1 MILQKSVVMEL
12 LPVAALAAVCCV
24 LVRSAA
30 AAWTGRRQAFLLQK
44 NRLQRKRWKGRSLW
58 LWLLPLFICIGALR
72 AQYVKGQCE
81 KEILMDLGGK
91 TAEIRGKVSEASEKG
106 DWVILTLENGEV
118 RTVPGGEPN
127 GMLDRIL
134 VYVEAA
140 DVEESSYPCI
150 GSQVRVR
157 GECSKFEP
165 SHNPGEFDY
174 RMYYRSLKLNYRMFA
189 FTFELTDGDSGA
201 LWDRYRDGLRRF
213 SVWASKRLEILV
225 GEEDAGVFR
234 AVLLGD
240 KSGLSENI
248 RDMYQKNGIAHLLA
262 VSGLHLSLVSLA
274 AYGMCRR
281 LGAGYGT
288 AGIAGGFVLLSF
300 ALMTGASPSVV
311 RALIMALCGFLAAY
325 LGRTYD
331 LMSALAL
338 SALWLLWDSPYL
350 LFQAGVQL
358 SFGAVTGIGW
368 LAVCMQ
374 KICRSGKAVDRAGK
388 AEQAFLL
395 SVSMQLATLPLILFH
410 FFQYPL
416 YGIFLNLLVVPLM
429 GIVLASGAAGIALGT
444 LSLSAGRFAA
454 GSGCVVLGWYEWCCS
469 IFERLP
475 GSSVVLGRPELWQIG
490 VYYGIL
496 VSAVWMAGRSCAVCG
511 GEAGNH
517 VRRSAEMGIG
527 DSEGSAGSGRSAGSA
542 KGGCEAGGACE
553 ARSGVTIGVYPV
565 MLLLVVVLLPLPI
578 RGLEVTFLDVSQG
591 DGICLR
597 TGWPAKT
604 LASGQMLY
612 GLAGMRPAVIMVDGG
627 STDEKNLGEARLEPF
642 LKSRGIRTVDYWM
655 VSHGDQDHISGLV
668 WMLEE
673 SGDIAIRNLVLPAA
687 GYGDKA
693 YDRLTALAKRR
704 GAAVLWMEEDD
715 SFSLG
720 QLKVT
725 CIYPEETKE
734 APLPES
740 VDRNEHSLV
749 LRTDYGGFH
758 MLLTGD
764 MSGEG
769 EKRLMQKLKAGTVG
783 DIQVLKVAH
792 HGSRFSSTEEWLAE
806 IRPAWAVVSYG
817 EDNRYGHPHKETMER
832 FEEQD
837 ITVFQTTESGAVIFQ
852 TDGEKILWQTWIRE

>member
-1 MILQKSVVMEL
+1 M
-12 LPVAALAAVCCV
+12 
-24 LVRSAA
+24 
-30 AAWTGRRQAFLLQK
+30 
-44 NRLQRKRWKGRSLW
+44 
-58 LWLLPLFICIGALR
+58 WLLPLFICIGALR
-72 AQYVKGQCE
+72 AQYVKGQCK

-118 RTVPGGEPN
+118 RTVTGGEPN

-174 RMYYRSLKLNYRMFA
+174 QMYYRSLKLNYRMFA

-213 SVWASKRLEILV
+213 SLWASKRLEILV

-274 AYGMCRR
+274 AYGLCRR

-325 LGRTYD
+325 LGKTYD

-358 SFGAVTGIGW
+358 SFGAVIGIGW
-368 LAVCMQ
+368 LSVCMQ
-374 KICRSGKAVDRAGK
+374 KIYRSGKR

-395 SVSMQLATLPLILFH
+395 SVSMQLAALPLILFH

-469 IFERLP
+469 MFERLP

-496 VSAVWMAGRSCAVCG
+496 VSAVWMAGRSSAVCV

-517 VRRSAEMGIG
+517 VRRITEMGIG
-527 DSEGSAGSGRSAGSA
+527 DSGGSAG
-542 KGGCEAGGACE
+542 
-553 ARSGVTIGVYPV
+553 SGVTIGVYPV
-565 MLLLVVVLLPLPI
+565 VLLLVVVLLPLPV

-597 TGWPAKT
+597 TGWSAKIWGD
-604 LASGQMLY
+604 GQALS

-668 WMLEE
+668 WILEE

-693 YDRLTALAKRR
+693 YDRLTALAERR
-704 GAAVLWMEEDD
+704 GSAVLWMEQDD

-769 EKRLMQKLKAGTVG
+769 EKRLMQKLKAGMMG

-832 FEEQD
+832 FKEQD
-837 ITVFQTTESGAVIFQ
+837 ITVFQTAESGAVILQ
-852 TDGEKILWQTWIRE
+852 TDGNEILWHMWRNVYKNY

>member
-12 LPVAALAAVCCV
+12 LTAAALAAVCCV

-30 AAWTGRRQAFLLQK
+30 AAWTGRRQVFLLQQ
-44 NRLQRKRWKGRSLW
+44 NRLQRKRRKGRSLW
-58 LWLLPLFICIGALR
+58 LWLLPLFICAGALR
-72 AQYVKGQCE
+72 AQYVRGQCE
-81 KEILMDLGGK
+81 KEILMDLGDK
-91 TAEIRGKVSEASEKG
+91 TVEICGKVSEASEKG
-106 DWVILTLENGEV
+106 EWVVLTLENGAV
-118 RTVPGGEPN
+118 RTVTGGEPN

-157 GECSKFEP
+157 GECSEFEP

-189 FTFELTDGDSGA
+189 FTFELMDGDFGG

-213 SVWASKRLEILV
+213 SLWASKRLEILV

-248 RDMYQKNGIAHLLA
+248 RGMYQKNGIAHLLA
-262 VSGLHLSLVSLA
+262 VSGLHLSLVSMA
-274 AYGMCRR
+274 AYGLCRR
-281 LGAGYGT
+281 LGARYGT

-368 LAVCMQ
+368 LAVCLQ
-374 KICRSGKAVDRAGK
+374 KICRSGMRT
-388 AEQAFLL
+388 EQAFLL

-454 GSGCVVLGWYEWCCS
+454 GSGCMVLGWYEWCCS
-469 IFERLP
+469 IFERFP

-490 VYYGIL
+490 AYYGIL
-496 VSAVWMAGRSCAVCG
+496 ASAVWMAGRSSAVCG
-511 GEAGNH
+511 GEAGNR
-517 VRRSAEMGIG
+517 VKCGAEMGIG
-527 DSEGSAGSGRSAGSA
+527 DGGGSGESAGSA
-542 KGGCEAGGACE
+542 ESGCEAGGRAATGAFC
-553 ARSGVTIGVYPV
+553 VVV
-565 MLLLVVVLLPLPI
+565 LLVVVLLPLPV

-597 TGWPAKT
+597 TGWSPKT
-604 LASGQMLY
+604 LGDGQALP

-627 STDEKNLGEARLEPF
+627 STDEKNLGQARLEPF

-673 SGDIAIRNLVLPAA
+673 SGDIAVRNLVLPAA

-693 YDRLTALAKRR
+693 YDRLAALAERR
-704 GAAVLWMEEDD
+704 GAAVSWMEQDD

-734 APLPES
+734 APLPGS

-764 MSGEG
+764 MSGDG

-806 IRPAWAVVSYG
+806 IRPVWAVVSYG
-817 EDNRYGHPHKETMER
+817 EDNRYGHPHRETMER

-837 ITVFQTTESGAVIFQ
+837 ITVLKTAESGAVILR
-852 TDGEKILWQTWIRE
+852 TDGEEIAWQTWITKR